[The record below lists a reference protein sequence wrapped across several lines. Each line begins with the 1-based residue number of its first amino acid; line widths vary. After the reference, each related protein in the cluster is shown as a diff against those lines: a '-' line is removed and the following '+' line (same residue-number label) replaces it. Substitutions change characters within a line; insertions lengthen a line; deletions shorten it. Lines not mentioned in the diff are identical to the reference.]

1 MATVMPRE
9 QRVGIRG
16 SLLVPTQMSQ
26 GPVTDNG
33 TRIRVDSRKTP
44 PESMDDLLNSSSEPS
59 AETVIKSNQ
68 VFQRRR
74 QGPLLISTINK
85 DEPIVTR
92 RELWSYYCLSS
103 LPPCHRRYA
112 LLIECPTVYYNG
124 DNVRVANLP
133 MTCSARSE

>member
-26 GPVTDNG
+26 GPATDNG
-33 TRIRVDSRKTP
+33 TRVRIDSQTTP
-44 PESMDDLLNSSSEPS
+44 PESMDNLLNSEPS

-68 VFQRRR
+68 VFQRGR

-92 RELWSYYCLSS
+92 RELWSYYCLSTP
-103 LPPCHRRYA
+103 PPCHRYVS
-112 LLIECPTVYYNG
+112 LIGYPTVYYNG

-133 MTCSARSE
+133 TDVLGSI